1 MNKKFLIISS
11 IYLYLSIF
19 CTALFANTTNS
30 IKIDPE
36 KVIEGTTKIIS
47 GAMSKVEIAL
57 KGKKLSNY
65 FNNNNL
71 NLNFDGKNKE
81 YRFKEKTYEVFIND
95 KLEENGKWKVHGLI
109 KGHIKL
115 SPEDG
120 SKAYYFKK
128 ISKKE
133 IIYLYD
139 KVPGSQ
145 DVNKTLVNIDPL
157 EKKEEPKKVV
167 KKEEPKKE
175 ETKKVVKKEEP
186 KKEEPKKVVKKEGK
200 NNLKTK
206 EDLENFLLQTIVKT
220 SSVWDGKKYI
230 SNYQFKKNGKAIIV
244 MDGQGIA
251 MKWEA
256 IDGNTIRMAQDNK
269 DAFKLFGW
277 SEMKINYDKLVI
289 VNTQEKDPYN
299 QGKVSEMKIL
309 SPKIFAKKE
318 EVKEKVVKNIEEG
331 QIVNILSFNCSG
343 VQKMKMIKAATG
355 DPMDGTW
362 KPAVYEEIDPSK
374 EMVNVN
380 STIEIDFEGE
390 FVYITTSES
399 FNEKGNRKLK
409 HKDKIISYDD
419 EKLIALGSPYLDK
432 EDIGEYKIEYTFFY
446 NPKMGLPG
454 DLVGV
459 VNNKE
464 YAIQYMCYKES
475 YFANKQ
481 DESSIKTYSDPLG
494 IPKPYDIE
502 LSDEAFAIKFAED
515 QEKTRKQT
523 EAAMKKFEEQISTET
538 KNILKNVKLKTNKY
552 GSSQLEQSQKITQ
565 AVKKEDFKK
574 YNVDSLISY
583 YFFESLTYY
592 LSSLELLYKA
602 YDNNTE
608 AEKLNSQIE
617 YLKSSKAS
625 EKERLNTTRQII
637 DEASKKIQSQVN
649 DDSVT
654 LTDEAKKYYQES
666 LPYAYNATDS
676 GYKLFVVSKGLV
688 TEVKGSTNLLGTL
701 LKNANELKGAITIA
715 PLVPEYVK
723 NIGKTAKLIFTG
735 AKAKKIKDDINLG
748 DALDELDLSV

>member
-19 CTALFANTTNS
+19 SSALFANTNNT
-30 IKIDPE
+30 IKVDPE

-47 GAMSKVEIAL
+47 GAISKVEIAL
-57 KGKKLSNY
+57 KGKKLNSY
-65 FNNNNL
+65 FKNNTL
-71 NLNFDGKNKE
+71 NLNFNGKNKE
-81 YRFKEKTYEVFIND
+81 YRFKDKTYEVFINN
-95 KLEENGKWKVHGLI
+95 KLEEKGKWKVHGLI

-115 SPEDG
+115 SPDDG
-120 SKAYYFKK
+120 SKVYYFKK

-145 DVNKTLVNIDPL
+145 DVEKTLVNIDPI
-157 EKKEEPKKVV
+157 EKKEEP
-167 KKEEPKKE
+167 
-175 ETKKVVKKEEP
+175 KKVVKKEEP
-186 KKEEPKKVVKKEGK
+186 KKEEPKKVVKKKEPKKKEPKKVVKKKGK

-206 EDLENFLLQTIVKT
+206 EDLENFLLQSIIKT
-220 SSVWDGKKYI
+220 SAIYDGKKYI
-230 SNYQFKKNGKAIIV
+230 SDYQFKKNGKAIIA
-244 MDGQGIA
+244 MQGQSIA
-251 MKWEA
+251 MRWEA

-269 DAFKLFGW
+269 DAFNLFGW

-318 EVKEKVVKNIEEG
+318 KVKKSVAKKIPEGQTVQILSLNCFGSNNDKSKVEQGELIAIGSTFEINFEKNILY
-331 QIVNILSFNCSG
+331 V
-343 VQKMKMIKAATG
+343 
-355 DPMDGTW
+355 
-362 KPAVYEEIDPSK
+362 
-374 EMVNVN
+374 
-380 STIEIDFEGE
+380 
-390 FVYITTSES
+390 TTSQQYGGTG
-399 FNEKGNRKLK
+399 KKRK
-409 HKDKIISYDD
+409 HKDKILKYDN
-419 EKLIALGSPYLDK
+419 EKLVALGSPYLSD

-446 NPKMGLPG
+446 NPQGYNSMDFNLFGN
-454 DLVGV
+454 
-459 VNNKE
+459 VNNKKYEMPYSCYRE
-464 YAIQYMCYKES
+464 Y
-475 YFANKQ
+475 YFADNQ
-481 DESSIKTYSDPLG
+481 DDGTIKTYSDPLDV
-494 IPKPYDIE
+494 PKPYD
-502 LSDEAFAIKFAED
+502 LKMSDAAFAKSIAEN
-515 QEKTRKQT
+515 QERTRKET
-523 EAAMKKFEEQISTET
+523 EAAMKKFDEQISKET
-538 KNILKNVKLKTNKY
+538 KNILKSVSLKPNKY
-552 GSSQLEQSQKITQ
+552 GSTQLEQSQKITQ

-625 EKERLNTTRQII
+625 EKERLETTRQIV
-637 DEASKKIQSQVN
+637 DEASNKIQSQVSN
-649 DDSVT
+649 DSII
-654 LTDEAKKYYQES
+654 LTGKAKEYYQES
-666 LPYAYNATDS
+666 LPYAFNATDS

-701 LKNANELKGAITIA
+701 LKNANELKGAITVT
-715 PLVPEYVK
+715 PLVPNYVK

-735 AKAKKIKDDINLG
+735 AKAKKIKDDKNLG
-748 DALDELDLSV
+748 DALDELDLSA

>member
-19 CTALFANTTNS
+19 SSALFANTNNT
-30 IKIDPE
+30 IKVDPE

-47 GAMSKVEIAL
+47 GAISKVEIAL
-57 KGKKLSNY
+57 KGKKLNSY
-65 FNNNNL
+65 FKNNTL
-71 NLNFDGKNKE
+71 NLNFNGKNKE
-81 YRFKEKTYEVFIND
+81 YRFKDKTYEVFINN
-95 KLEENGKWKVHGLI
+95 KLEEKGKWKVHGLI

-115 SPEDG
+115 SPDDG
-120 SKAYYFKK
+120 SKVYYFKK

-145 DVNKTLVNIDPL
+145 DVEKTLVNIDPI
-157 EKKEEPKKVV
+157 EKKEEP
-167 KKEEPKKE
+167 
-175 ETKKVVKKEEP
+175 KKVVKKEEP
-186 KKEEPKKVVKKEGK
+186 KKEEPKKVVKKKEPKKKEPKKVVKKKEPKKKEPKKVVKKKGK

-206 EDLENFLLQTIVKT
+206 EDLENFLLQSIIKT
-220 SSVWDGKKYI
+220 SAIYDGKKYI
-230 SNYQFKKNGKAIIV
+230 SDYQFKKNGKAIIA
-244 MDGQGIA
+244 MQGQSIA
-251 MKWEA
+251 MRWEA

-269 DAFKLFGW
+269 DAFNLFGW

-318 EVKEKVVKNIEEG
+318 KVKKSVAKKIPEGQTVQILSLNCFGSNNDKSKVEQGELIAIGSTFEINFEKNILY
-331 QIVNILSFNCSG
+331 V
-343 VQKMKMIKAATG
+343 
-355 DPMDGTW
+355 
-362 KPAVYEEIDPSK
+362 
-374 EMVNVN
+374 
-380 STIEIDFEGE
+380 
-390 FVYITTSES
+390 TTSQQYGGTG
-399 FNEKGNRKLK
+399 KKRK
-409 HKDKIISYDD
+409 HKDKILKYDN
-419 EKLIALGSPYLDK
+419 EKLVALGSPYLSD

-446 NPKMGLPG
+446 NPQGYNSMDFNLFGN
-454 DLVGV
+454 
-459 VNNKE
+459 VNNKKYEMPYSCYRE
-464 YAIQYMCYKES
+464 Y
-475 YFANKQ
+475 YFADNQ
-481 DESSIKTYSDPLG
+481 DDGTIKTYSDPLDV
-494 IPKPYDIE
+494 PKPYD
-502 LSDEAFAIKFAED
+502 LKMSDAAFAKSIAEN
-515 QEKTRKQT
+515 QERTRKET
-523 EAAMKKFEEQISTET
+523 EAAMKKFDEQISKET
-538 KNILKNVKLKTNKY
+538 KNILKSVSLKPNKY
-552 GSSQLEQSQKITQ
+552 GSTQLEQSQKITQ

-625 EKERLNTTRQII
+625 EKERLETTRQIV
-637 DEASKKIQSQVN
+637 DEASNKIQSQVSN
-649 DDSVT
+649 DSII
-654 LTDEAKKYYQES
+654 LTGKAKEYYQES
-666 LPYAYNATDS
+666 LPYAFNATDS

-701 LKNANELKGAITIA
+701 LKNANELKGAITVT
-715 PLVPEYVK
+715 PLVPNYVK

-735 AKAKKIKDDINLG
+735 AKAKKIKDDKNLG
-748 DALDELDLSV
+748 DALDELDLSA

>member
-1 MNKKFLIISS
+1 
-11 IYLYLSIF
+11 
-19 CTALFANTTNS
+19 
-30 IKIDPE
+30 
-36 KVIEGTTKIIS
+36 
-47 GAMSKVEIAL
+47 
-57 KGKKLSNY
+57 
-65 FNNNNL
+65 
-71 NLNFDGKNKE
+71 
-81 YRFKEKTYEVFIND
+81 
-95 KLEENGKWKVHGLI
+95 
-109 KGHIKL
+109 
-115 SPEDG
+115 
-120 SKAYYFKK
+120 
-128 ISKKE
+128 
-133 IIYLYD
+133 
-139 KVPGSQ
+139 
-145 DVNKTLVNIDPL
+145 
-157 EKKEEPKKVV
+157 
-167 KKEEPKKE
+167 
-175 ETKKVVKKEEP
+175 
-186 KKEEPKKVVKKEGK
+186 
-200 NNLKTK
+200 
-206 EDLENFLLQTIVKT
+206 
-220 SSVWDGKKYI
+220 
-230 SNYQFKKNGKAIIV
+230 

-318 EVKEKVVKNIEEG
+318 ETKEKVVKKIEEG
-331 QIVNILSFNCSG
+331 QIVNILSFNCTG

-355 DPMDGTW
+355 DVMDGTW

-374 EMVNVN
+374 AMVQVG
-380 STIEIDFEGE
+380 STIEIDFEGG

-432 EDIGEYKIEYTFFY
+432 DDIGEYKIEYTFFY

-481 DESSIKTYSDPLG
+481 DESSIITYSDPLG
-494 IPKPYDIE
+494 IPKPYDLK

-515 QEKTRKQT
+515 TAKTKAQT
-523 EAAMKKFEEQISTET
+523 EAAVKSFEKQISEET
-538 KNILKNVKLKTNKY
+538 KNVLKNVSLKTNKY
-552 GSSQLEQSQKITQ
+552 GSTQLEQSQKITQ

-583 YFFESLTYY
+583 YFFESLTFY

-602 YDNNTE
+602 YDKNTE
-608 AEKLNSQIE
+608 AEKLKSQIS

-625 EKERLNTTRQII
+625 ENERLKSTRKII
-637 DEASKKIQSQVN
+637 DDASKEIQADINN
-649 DDSVT
+649 DGLILSG
-654 LTDEAKKYYQES
+654 EAKEYYQKA
-666 LPYAYNATDS
+666 LPYAFDATDS

-701 LKNANELKGAITIA
+701 LKNANELKGALNVA

-735 AKAKKIKDDINLG
+735 AKTKKIKDDKNLG
-748 DALDELDLSV
+748 DALDELDLSA

>member
-1 MNKKFLIISS
+1 M
-11 IYLYLSIF
+11 
-19 CTALFANTTNS
+19 FANTTNS

-57 KGKKLSNY
+57 KGKKLNNY

-128 ISKKE
+128 ISKKD

-139 KVPGSQ
+139 EVPSSQ
-145 DVNKTLVNIDPL
+145 DVNKTLVNIYPL
-157 EKKEEPKKVV
+157 EKKEEPKIEEPKEEIV

-175 ETKKVVKKEEP
+175 KPKKVVKKEEAKKKEEP

-220 SSVWDGKKYI
+220 SYVWDGKKYF
-230 SNYQFKKNGKAIIV
+230 SDYQFKKNGKAIIV

-256 IDGNTIRMAQDNK
+256 IDGNTIRMAQDDK
-269 DAFKLFGW
+269 TAFKLFGW

-299 QGKVSEMKIL
+299 EGKVTEIKIL

-343 VQKMKMIKAATG
+343 AQKMKMIKAATG
-355 DPMDGTW
+355 DVMNGTY
-362 KPAVYEEIDPSK
+362 KPPVYEEIDPSK
-374 EMVNVN
+374 PMVGVN

-399 FNEKGNRKLK
+399 SNEKGNRKLK

-475 YFANKQ
+475 YFATKQ

-502 LSDEAFAIKFAED
+502 LSNEAFAKKFAED

-625 EKERLNTTRQII
+625 EKERLNTTRQIV